1 MADLRKKK
9 ARKNASC
16 VLEKAVASKDAV
28 KVFAIVNRMARKID
42 QRYGSSMFDRS
53 DFDVNSSVRSHTVK
67 ECASVGCDYRFGSS
81 IYPRRFALVV
91 DVDHGEA
98 LAPQA
103 ITRTEQRLLIIHL
116 ILLCVKSG
124 LAVSASGTLLSIG
137 TYRGEGGIQQQQLP
151 AFYVSRL
158 RFIFL

>member
-1 MADLRKKK
+1 MEPGGGWVEPREGVVEPL
-9 ARKNASC
+9 
-16 VLEKAVASKDAV
+16 
-28 KVFAIVNRMARKID
+28 IV
-42 QRYGSSMFDRS
+42 
-53 DFDVNSSVRSHTVK
+53 
-67 ECASVGCDYRFGSS
+67 C
-81 IYPRRFALVV
+81 RR
-91 DVDHGEA
+91 EA